1 VIHQVIHTIEFCL
14 GCISHTAS
22 YLRLWALS
30 LAHAQ
35 LSEVLWT
42 MTIEKFL
49 GPASVF
55 DWVGL
60 VIMGSTWFGLTVGIL
75 CIMEVRLMLCDGDAI
90 LVLVSCPLLTL
101 M

>member
-1 VIHQVIHTIEFCL
+1 
-14 GCISHTAS
+14 
-22 YLRLWALS
+22 
-30 LAHAQ
+30 
-35 LSEVLWT
+35 

-75 CIMEVRLMLCDGDAI
+75 CIMEVRWRCYYCTRFMSVVDADLMTGPIGI
-90 LVLVSCPLLTL
+90 LTRPPVALG
-101 M
+101 

>member
-1 VIHQVIHTIEFCL
+1 
-14 GCISHTAS
+14 
-22 YLRLWALS
+22 
-30 LAHAQ
+30 
-35 LSEVLWT
+35 

-75 CIMEVRLMLCDGDAI
+75 CIMEVCFDAMRWRCYSCIRFMSVVDADVMTGPIGI
-90 LVLVSCPLLTL
+90 LTRPPVALG
-101 M
+101 